1 LQVDEPLTIG
11 QPTSFFGAVM
21 SEQAVRTTEA
31 MMATAVKRRLR
42 FICDL
47 LTRGKAGRGTEARH
61 NVSPSA
67 DQEMPFSYQKMPVSY
82 QKHHFSYHLH
92 SR

>member
-11 QPTSFFGAVM
+11 HTSFFGAVI

-42 FICDL
+42 II
-47 LTRGKAGRGTEARH
+47 G
-61 NVSPSA
+61 VSP
-67 DQEMPFSYQKMPVSY
+67 DEGKGG
-82 QKHHFSYHLH
+82 K
-92 SR
+92 RN